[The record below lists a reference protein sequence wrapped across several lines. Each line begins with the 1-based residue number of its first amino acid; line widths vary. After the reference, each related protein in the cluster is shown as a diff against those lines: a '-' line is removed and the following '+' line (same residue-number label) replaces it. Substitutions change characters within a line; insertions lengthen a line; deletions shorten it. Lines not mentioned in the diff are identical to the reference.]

1 MHWGLTTPL
10 WLLGFALGGWLLGL
24 LAVCDRRWAW
34 VPAVTTGA
42 VLGSGVLMPTLG
54 WLPNY
59 QGRLSV
65 PIGFALLLALL
76 LLLVRRVPDVRVR
89 AGIAALVVPL
99 AAYHLL
105 LLTVFLFFL
114 IFQIS

>member
-1 MHWGLTTPL
+1 MEWGLTTPL

-24 LAVCDRRWAW
+24 LAVRDRRWAL

-42 VLGSGVLMPTLG
+42 VLGSGVLTGTLG
-54 WLPNY
+54 RLPGY
-59 QGRLSV
+59 QGRLGV
-65 PIGFALLLALL
+65 LVGLALLLALL
-76 LLLVRRVPDVRVR
+76 LVPRVPDVRVR
-89 AGIAALVVPL
+89 AGIAALAVPL

-105 LLTVFLFFL
+105 LLAVLLFFV